1 MEMRERRPL
10 KPLEGEKVLE
20 GEGEKVLEGE
30 GEKVLEGEGE
40 KVLET
45 EIKTDFFRVF
55 GVKFEF

>member
-10 KPLEGEKVLE
+10 KP
-20 GEGEKVLEGE
+20 LEGE

-55 GVKFEF
+55 GV

>member
-1 MEMRERRPL
+1 MIDHDQYMEMRERRPL
-10 KPLEGEKVLE
+10 KPL
-20 GEGEKVLEGE
+20 EGEKVLEGE

>member
-10 KPLEGEKVLE
+10 KPL
-20 GEGEKVLEGE
+20 EGEKVLEGE